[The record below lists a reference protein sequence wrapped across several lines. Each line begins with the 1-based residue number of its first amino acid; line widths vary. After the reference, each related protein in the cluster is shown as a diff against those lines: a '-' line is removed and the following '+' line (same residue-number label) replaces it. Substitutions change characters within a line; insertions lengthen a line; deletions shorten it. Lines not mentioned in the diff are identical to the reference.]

1 MHEAKTGQFKKIL
14 IGFIILLIGTNL
26 INYLLFGYKPKA
38 VPAAME
44 PGEEESPGDVA
55 LLEELSLLKE
65 VFDKVTENYFEPV
78 DRTELIHGAIR
89 GALEA
94 LEDPQTSF
102 LDSSDVENFL
112 VNTTGTFGG
121 IGVKIVNVDDS
132 VVIYEVI
139 PGTPA
144 ERGNLLPGDRI
155 RAVDGTD
162 LTGLSVNKAAKL
174 LRGEAGSS
182 VEIAIERPGAA
193 EPFTLSLQRDMIQTV
208 TVTSKMLD
216 DGLGYIKISN
226 FDSRTGSSFSEQLFA
241 LEAAGMEAGLILDLR
256 DNPGGLV
263 DEAVKVAKELVP
275 EGEIARLVDQHG
287 QVRDIFYSIA
297 PRKPYP
303 LVVLVN
309 EDTAS
314 AAEIVAGALQDRDAA
329 LLVGAKTYGK
339 ATVQHLVRLSGGNA
353 LQLTVFKYLTPS
365 GRDLHEQGLEPDYPV
380 PISPALRKY
389 RQFMPGKLEQGSIG
403 TDIQL
408 LQEILSELGYPV
420 EPSGFFDE
428 STAAAL
434 ASFQEDSGLA
444 AHGRFD
450 DLTWVQIREA
460 LDRLAETGDVQMEK
474 ALELIAQPGQWAH
487 LGR

>member
-1 MHEAKTGQFKKIL
+1 MHEVKTGQFKKIL

-26 INYLLFGYKPKA
+26 INYLFGYKPKA

-44 PGEEESPGDVA
+44 PGEEEAEMA
-55 LLEELSLLKE
+55 LLERVESAQE

-182 VEIAIERPGAA
+182 VEIAIERPGAV

-226 FDSRTGSSFSEQLFA
+226 FDSRTTAVFRIFRPG
-241 LEAAGMEAGLILDLR
+241 AAG
-256 DNPGGLV
+256 
-263 DEAVKVAKELVP
+263 
-275 EGEIARLVDQHG
+275 
-287 QVRDIFYSIA
+287 
-297 PRKPYP
+297 
-303 LVVLVN
+303 
-309 EDTAS
+309 
-314 AAEIVAGALQDRDAA
+314 
-329 LLVGAKTYGK
+329 
-339 ATVQHLVRLSGGNA
+339 
-353 LQLTVFKYLTPS
+353 
-365 GRDLHEQGLEPDYPV
+365 
-380 PISPALRKY
+380 
-389 RQFMPGKLEQGSIG
+389 
-403 TDIQL
+403 
-408 LQEILSELGYPV
+408 
-420 EPSGFFDE
+420 
-428 STAAAL
+428 
-434 ASFQEDSGLA
+434 
-444 AHGRFD
+444 
-450 DLTWVQIREA
+450 IRRA
-460 LDRLAETGDVQMEK
+460 
-474 ALELIAQPGQWAH
+474 
-487 LGR
+487 